1 LGKLLN
7 KYLQRGGALFVLKR
21 MLLENLPMNKQANI
35 NILTFCLF
43 IFLIYLINIC
53 QKNDVL
59 LRNIF
64 FYIPNYLL
72 FQETF
77 NLFGGQNLTTKKQPR
92 LSVSART
99 SAH

>member
-7 KYLQRGGALFVLKR
+7 KYLLRGGALFILKR
-21 MLLENLPMNKQANI
+21 MLLENLPMNNI

-59 LRNIF
+59 LKNIF
-64 FYIPNYLL
+64 FYIPKYHS
-72 FQETF
+72 FQETS
-77 NLFGGQNLTTKKQPR
+77 NLFRGQNLPTKKQPR

>member
-1 LGKLLN
+1 LL
-7 KYLQRGGALFVLKR
+7 RGGALFVLKR
-21 MLLENLPMNKQANI
+21 KHLKNSPMNKQANI

-59 LRNIF
+59 LKNIF
-64 FYIPNYLL
+64 FYIPKYHS
-72 FQETF
+72 FQETS
-77 NLFGGQNLTTKKQPR
+77 NLFRGQNLPTKKQPR